1 MMEEVLMWIKIFN
14 LTSIMKIQP
23 RSVKDKII
31 KLFLMHLLEIL
42 IIKKIKYFSVMEIT
56 QYQLRVPDI
65 WIMQRIKHILFLI
78 QLMEQPPLLL
88 L

>member
-1 MMEEVLMWIKIFN
+1 MMKEVLMWTKIFN

-23 RSVKDKII
+23 RLVKEKIT
-31 KLFLMHLLEIL
+31 KLFLMDLLEIL

-56 QYQLRVPDI
+56 QYQLRVLDI
-65 WIMQRIKHILFLI
+65 WIMQRIKHIVFQI
-78 QLMEQPPLLL
+78 RLMEQPQLLL